1 MVIWANLIYITL
13 KPGLANGEI
22 HVLDGR
28 TNWGAR
34 VKYKCKKDYSLSGGE
49 DERVCLENGWSGQ
62 APECVYTKCPGESR
76 LSLKNLDTWDIF
88 IIWSLGN
95 SI

>member
-1 MVIWANLIYITL
+1 M
-13 KPGLANGEI
+13 
-22 HVLDGR
+22 DGR

-76 LSLKNLDTWDIF
+76 FVSQKLRHIGHTAVAPCLQTVTK
-88 IIWSLGN
+88 
-95 SI
+95 